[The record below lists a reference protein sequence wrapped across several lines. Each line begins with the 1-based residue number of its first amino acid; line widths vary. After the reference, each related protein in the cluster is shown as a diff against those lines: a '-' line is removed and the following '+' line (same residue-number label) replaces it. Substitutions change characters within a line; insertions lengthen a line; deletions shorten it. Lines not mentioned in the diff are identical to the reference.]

1 MPKLGNS
8 VHPNGHFPGR
18 LGGCWNRHWRSAQC
32 ISKPCHQPEE
42 RWNFRSLSGMCH
54 LGIVG
59 RWKIKARA
67 GSWRVGSTMTS
78 NMSCRLL
85 CTGELGDNW
94 GRWWHLH
101 TCFLMRF
108 SRFCS
113 INNPTEWL
121 SFPLWGWETEAET
134 MKCSERIWPAQ
145 KGSHPDPHSTQKCY
159 VKARGWE

>member
-1 MPKLGNS
+1 MGSPLEDWVAVGTATAADW
-8 VHPNGHFPGR
+8 H
-18 LGGCWNRHWRSAQC
+18 SAQC
-32 ISKPCHQPEE
+32 TSKPCHQPEE
-42 RWNFRSLSGMCH
+42 RWNFRSLSAMCH

-67 GSWRVGSTMTS
+67 GTWRVGSTMTS

-101 TCFLMRF
+101 TCFLTRF

-113 INNPTEWL
+113 TNNPTEWL
-121 SFPLWGWETEAET
+121 VILIPTMRLGNWGKDDEMQRKDLTCTEGFTPWSLQHTE
-134 MKCSERIWPAQ
+134 MLR
-145 KGSHPDPHSTQKCY
+145 
-159 VKARGWE
+159 